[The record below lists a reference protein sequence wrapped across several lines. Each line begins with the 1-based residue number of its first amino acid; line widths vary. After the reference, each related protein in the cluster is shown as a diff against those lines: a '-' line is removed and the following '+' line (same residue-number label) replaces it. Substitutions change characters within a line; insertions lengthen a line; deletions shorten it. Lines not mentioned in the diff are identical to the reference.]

1 MRKWCNSIPNEE
13 LGWFEKPISSLPH
26 FVDFEENHQNVDLS
40 VLLDEYIGYLKE
52 RQAYSTGIAATIKV
66 LKKRYDKV
74 KIQTE
79 DTVQLT
85 PFSIDN
91 FMSWSPLPMWAENLS
106 KEELVYIDSLAISV
120 NGLHEFVYRHP
131 LNADLSETIA
141 EYVKTHQEY
150 IDNCRECEFALESI
164 DRWYLHFQG
173 KHTDALHY
181 VNSQNRVDDTEV
193 IRRFQCDEPI
203 LNDMRVYKVDN
214 SDVLTRYVN
223 LYNPYVDYKLAER
236 FKDLNIN
243 ITYTFI
249 PHILRFVFSSPNV
262 FWHNAESIY
271 GCAAATDLVL
281 EQARNKN
288 VGDSTMVHDKLIQMS
303 FLLASRVIYWKDKVT
318 DSLQEN
324 NSELPIR
331 ISEKRKGYRMRSDL
345 LSNNPELFMID
356 GISLDDINAMRYAN
370 LREADVACFKSGEVG
385 ENSLFKKESNQV
397 WGSCLLQEH
406 YSSQD
411 QAYESGRLLLERLSQ
426 ILYRKYLNGDFLV
439 KYDNILVYINKVF
452 KSLAPNTEI
461 NTDVT
466 VLKSTVSTLTGISYK
481 KDREKIAEYLRDNN
495 IECFYHFTEKKNIP
509 SIKANGGLLS
519 YKRAF
524 DKGVKIT
531 HSKDMQSSRDID
543 SKLDLE
549 DYARASF
556 CKYLPKIEER
566 KMAGH
571 ELVLLK
577 ISTEVAEFET
587 TMFTDIEA
595 THLPQ
600 NRGPLLEDL
609 MKVNIKATQKDYCSS
624 DDSDYLAYQAE
635 VLIKGIIPLK
645 YIKNIENPEI
655 L

>member
-1 MRKWCNSIPNEE
+1 MRKWSSSIPNKE
-13 LGWFEKPISSLPH
+13 LGWFEKPISLLPH
-26 FVDFEENHQNVDLS
+26 FVDFERNHQNVDLS
-40 VLLDEYIGYLKE
+40 VLLDEYIVYLKE

-85 PFSIDN
+85 PFSIEN
-91 FMSWSPLPMWAENLS
+91 FMTWNPLPMWAENLS
-106 KEELVYIDSLAISV
+106 KEELLYIDSLAARV

-141 EYVKTHQEY
+141 EYVRTHQKD
-150 IDNCRECEFALESI
+150 IKNNRECEFAIESI
-164 DRWYLHFQG
+164 DRWYLDFQG
-173 KHTDALHY
+173 KHSDALHY

-193 IRRFQCDEPI
+193 IRRFQCDEPV
-203 LNDMRVYKVDN
+203 LNDMKLYGVDN

-223 LYNPYVDYKLAER
+223 LYNPYVDYKISDQFR
-236 FKDLNIN
+236 DLNIN
-243 ITYTFI
+243 ITYTFL

-288 VGDSTMVHDKLIQMS
+288 VVDNTEVHNKLILMS
-303 FLLASRVIYWKDKVT
+303 FLLASRVVYWKDKISK
-318 DSLQEN
+318 SLLGN
-324 NSELPIR
+324 DRELPIR
-331 ISEKRKGYRMRSDL
+331 TNEKRQCYRMRSNL
-345 LSNNPELFMID
+345 MSNYPELFMID
-356 GISLDDINAMRYAN
+356 GISSDDINTMRYAN
-370 LREADVACFKSGEVG
+370 LREADVASFKSGEVG

-397 WGSCLLQEH
+397 WGKCLLQEH

-411 QAYESGRLLLERLSQ
+411 QAYEAGRLLIERLSQ

-439 KYDNILVYINKVF
+439 KYDNILIYINKVF

-466 VLKSTVSTLTGISYK
+466 VLKSNVSTLPGISYK
-481 KDREKIAEYLRDNN
+481 KDREQIVEYLKENN

-531 HSKDMQSSRDID
+531 HSKDMQSSRDRD
-543 SKLDLE
+543 AELDLE

-556 CKYLPKIEER
+556 CKRLPKIDVR
-566 KMAGH
+566 KMQGH

-577 ISTEVAEFET
+577 ISTKVAEFET

-595 THLPQ
+595 THLQQ

-609 MKVNIKATQKDYCSS
+609 MKVNLKVTQRDYCSS
-624 DDSDYLAYQAE
+624 DDPDYLAYQAE
-635 VLIKGIIPLK
+635 VLIKGIIPLN
-645 YIKNIENPEI
+645 YIENIENPEI